1 MKKILT
7 VILCLVMLFGVSGC
21 SSNSKEISEEVIDKN
36 ETTEKKDDEETA
48 KTSTKDKQN
57 NIKDLKAAIP
67 NPKDYLEND
76 ERVKSERYGEGNN
89 TYVYTI
95 ENSHSRSDFY
105 ERYVQICKDAGY
117 NLDYYES
124 LKEDNDEPL
133 NVSNFRA
140 FLIDNDSYEV
150 MISYYPND
158 DVVIIII
165 KHVID

>member
-7 VILCLVMLFGVSGC
+7 MILCLIVLFGVSGC
-21 SSNSKEISEEVIDKN
+21 SSNSKDSDKKN
-36 ETTEKKDDEETA
+36 TENINDDTTKMSSLEK
-48 KTSTKDKQN
+48 QR

-67 NPKDYLEND
+67 NPEDYLEND

-95 ENSHSRSDFY
+95 ENSPSRSDFY
-105 ERYVQICKDAGY
+105 ERYVRICKDAGY

-124 LKEDNDEPL
+124 LKEENDEPL

-140 FLIDNDSYEV
+140 FRIDDERYEV

-158 DVVIIII
+158 DVAIIII
-165 KHVID
+165 KHVIENN